1 MKNVIFLSFFLNE
14 ETPVYGGE
22 KNMFLINKTKQIAKG
37 DSSNNLH
44 LSFPNHIGTH
54 IDFPSHFNNEGK
66 TCCEY
71 PASFWIFDKIG
82 FLECSIQDLP
92 SKISNLRS
100 DIEILILKTGFGEI
114 RNENKYWAEQPVIP
128 SSFAKLLKNNFPSL
142 RLFGFDMISLTSKL
156 NREEGKLSHL
166 NFLIT
171 EDILILE
178 DMDLSSLR
186 SSPSLIIVSPLQVE
200 KSDGVPCNV
209 IAVV

>member
-1 MKNVIFLSFFLNE
+1 MKNVIFLSYFLNE

-22 KNMFLINKTKQIAKG
+22 KNMFLINKTKQIVKG
-37 DSSNNLH
+37 DNSNNLQ

-66 TCCEY
+66 TCSEY

-82 FLECSIQDLP
+82 FLECSIQDFP
-92 SKISNLRS
+92 SKISRLSS

-114 RNENKYWAEQPVIP
+114 RNEKKYWAEQPVIP
-128 SSFAKLLKNNFPSL
+128 SYFATLLKSNFPSL

-156 NREEGKLSHL
+156 NREEGKFAHI
-166 NFLIT
+166 NFLIN

-178 DMDLSSLR
+178 DMDLSLLR

>member
-1 MKNVIFLSFFLNE
+1 
-14 ETPVYGGE
+14 
-22 KNMFLINKTKQIAKG
+22 
-37 DSSNNLH
+37 
-44 LSFPNHIGTH
+44 
-54 IDFPSHFNNEGK
+54 
-66 TCCEY
+66 
-71 PASFWIFDKIG
+71 
-82 FLECSIQDLP
+82 
-92 SKISNLRS
+92 
-100 DIEILILKTGFGEI
+100 
-114 RNENKYWAEQPVIP
+114 
-128 SSFAKLLKNNFPSL
+128 
-142 RLFGFDMISLTSKL
+142 MISLTSKL